1 MTMMTMINEN
11 GVYKQTVTPSKP
23 DYDKFNFVPHVLN
36 LLNIIHSDGDV
47 TAVSQ
52 EVYSN
57 FGLG

>member
-1 MTMMTMINEN
+1 MINEN